1 MPREPKPRAALGA
14 LERRVM
20 EVLWTVG
27 PATPGEVLAR
37 LNARAGQPL
46 AYTTAMTVLVRLAG
60 KGFVERQAEG
70 RRYRYRALATP
81 DEVDRIAGRRELR
94 RLLARYG
101 ATNVADL
108 AADLVPTQQ
117 ELLARLT
124 ALASEEDEPA

>member
-94 RLLARYG
+94 RLLTRYG
-101 ATNVADL
+101 ATNVADF
-108 AADLVPTQQ
+108 AADLVPTEQ

>member
-1 MPREPKPRAALGA
+1 MPRQPKPRAALGA

-108 AADLVPTQQ
+108 AADLVPTEQ